1 MTVESTA
8 FRNAVFLFSFA
19 LLLLKTSH
27 LINKLNTVMIKKTKT
42 NNIFMFVVFCL
53 QIRLQ
58 IMSKKEE
65 EDPCSVQLHS
75 PCVVFVVP
83 LFCLPKIIWMHFKD
97 SFGNITYGLPLSI
110 AV

>member
-58 IMSKKEE
+58 IMSKKRRRR
-65 EDPCSVQLHS
+65 PLQLHS

>member
-42 NNIFMFVVFCL
+42 NNIFMFVVFCF

-58 IMSKKEE
+58 IMSKKRRRR
-65 EDPCSVQLHS
+65 PLLGAATLTMCRLCCSSFLS
-75 PCVVFVVP
+75 PKNNLDAF
-83 LFCLPKIIWMHFKD
+83 
-97 SFGNITYGLPLSI
+97 
-110 AV
+110 